1 MSFDWSNKRQ
11 GGKLLKW
18 QDGGGQVQRYVEH
31 GPITGSPS
39 DMSTP
44 AQRRLLTL
52 FEDQRLLYEAMPD
65 FVEQIQD
72 ASEFSRAEH
81 EQ

>member
-1 MSFDWSNKRQ
+1 
-11 GGKLLKW
+11 
-18 QDGGGQVQRYVEH
+18 
-31 GPITGSPS
+31 
-39 DMSTP
+39 MSTP

-72 ASEFSRAEH
+72 ASEFTRTAH